1 MAEIQPKADSGGG
14 GKKRAKKGSTKVDMT
29 PLVDLGF
36 LLLTFFVMTT
46 TLAKPQ
52 IMEINMPI
60 KEDKIENRNELKAS
74 NAFTILLGSDNRVFY
89 YQGLH
94 QPNVNA
100 IPDVIESNWS
110 ANGIRK
116 AVLEANAA
124 NAQRNGGKSEMVVLI
139 KADETST
146 YKNLVDILDEMS
158 ITSTQRY
165 AIVPLD
171 NADAGLLRKAEG
183 GQ

>member
-1 MAEIQPKADSGGG
+1 MAEIQPKDTGGGG

-52 IMEINMPI
+52 IMEINMPV
-60 KEDKIENRNELKAS
+60 KPKNEIDQPNEIKAS
-74 NAFTILLGSDNRVFY
+74 NAFTILLGGDDRIY
-89 YQGLH
+89 YYRGLH
-94 QPNVNA
+94 QPAQGA
-100 IPDVIESNWS
+100 IPELIPTDWS
-110 ANGIRK
+110 SKGIRR
-116 AVLEANAA
+116 ALVEA
-124 NAQRNGGKSEMVVLI
+124 KSNPDLVVLI
-139 KADETST
+139 KADETSS

-158 ITSTQRY
+158 ITGTQKY
-165 AIVPLD
+165 AIVKLD

-183 GQ
+183 GE

>member
-1 MAEIQPKADSGGG
+1 MAEIQPQGGDEG
-14 GKKRAKKGSTKVDMT
+14 GKKRAKKASTKVDMT

-52 IMEINMPI
+52 VMEINMPV
-60 KEDKIENRNELKAS
+60 KPKTEDQQNELKAS
-74 NAFTILLGSDNRVFY
+74 NAFTVLLGGDNRIFY
-89 YQGLH
+89 YRGLH
-94 QPNVNA
+94 QPNVGA
-100 IPDVIESNWS
+100 IPEVEESDWS

-116 AVLEANAA
+116 TLVESTRANP
-124 NAQRNGGKSEMVVLI
+124 NLVVLI

-158 ITSTQRY
+158 ITGTQKY
-165 AIVPLD
+165 AVVKLD

-183 GQ
+183 GE

>member
-1 MAEIQPKADSGGG
+1 MAEIQQQGGDDG

-52 IMEINMPI
+52 IMEINMPV

-74 NAFTILLGSDNRVFY
+74 NAFTVLLGSDNRIFY
-89 YQGLH
+89 YRGLH
-94 QPNVNA
+94 QPNVNI
-100 IPDVIESNWS
+100 IPAVEETDWS
-110 ANGIRK
+110 AKGLRK
-116 AVLEANAA
+116 VVLESTRANPDL
-124 NAQRNGGKSEMVVLI
+124 VILI

-146 YKNLVDILDEMS
+146 YKNLVDVLDEMS
-158 ITSTQRY
+158 ITNTQKY
-165 AIVPLD
+165 AVVELD
-171 NADAGLLRKAEG
+171 NADAALLRNAEKG